1 MRVRK
6 PGSVLTVIYLDLQL
20 LAGSSHLLGDSRASL
35 ASSAVLLRI
44 EFTALRCSHE
54 AGALLPRLF
63 TLTLKIRRYL
73 SVALSL
79 GSPPAAVSRYPCPGE
94 LGLSSDARFR
104 LAPATA
110 RLAHSLYCIGNPA
123 LVSIVFFRKHPVLF
137 IPQLLRKIHIVAVGV
152 FKPGNLFP

>member
-1 MRVRK
+1 MSWRFCAMRVRK

-73 SVALSL
+73 SVALVL
-79 GSPPAAVSRYPCPGE
+79 GSPPAGVTRYPCPME
-94 LGLSSDARFR
+94 PGLSSQGSFR
-104 LAPATA
+104 RSRATVRPGRSNIVHNFACKVKLYSLLPAKYPRT
-110 RLAHSLYCIGNPA
+110 
-123 LVSIVFFRKHPVLF
+123 F
-137 IPQLLRKIHIVAVGV
+137 
-152 FKPGNLFP
+152 